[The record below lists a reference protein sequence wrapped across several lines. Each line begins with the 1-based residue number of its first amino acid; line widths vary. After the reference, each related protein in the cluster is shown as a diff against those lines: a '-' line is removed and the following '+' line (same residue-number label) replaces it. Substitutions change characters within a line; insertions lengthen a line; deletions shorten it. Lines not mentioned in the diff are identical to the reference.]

1 MDDER
6 YHLTLYTGARP
17 VMQGW
22 WGSWDTADG
31 MFTLWIGKHGNVEAA
46 RIVLVDEK
54 ERRVLG
60 SWPDTDE

>member
-1 MDDER
+1 
-6 YHLTLYTGARP
+6 
-17 VMQGW
+17 MQGW